1 MSSVFS
7 DGLFFCFIRRFA
19 LSVMSPLFL
28 SWVLPQQNQGED
40 DSSSYMARE
49 VAKLRDG
56 QRKLA
61 LQMMQTSMRLTAYNE
76 DELSEAF
83 DNATA
88 TDFWLP
94 TLQPDQ
100 SQTWSCLIE
109 EGDNE
114 TYWDSYRVPDQTH
127 ERKPK

>member
-1 MSSVFS
+1 
-7 DGLFFCFIRRFA
+7 
-19 LSVMSPLFL
+19 
-28 SWVLPQQNQGED
+28 
-40 DSSSYMARE
+40 
-49 VAKLRDG
+49 
-56 QRKLA
+56 
-61 LQMMQTSMRLTAYNE
+61 MQTSMRLAAYNE
-76 DELSEAF
+76 DVLSEAF